1 MIDVVQGQTGF
12 DPSKA
17 ELCRQLLEQFYEDS
31 MGRYGPDHE
40 LVRLLSQLLIPTDS
54 AAIKQSFELL
64 ALVPISLGCQPQP
77 GAGTGRSL

>member
-1 MIDVVQGQTGF
+1 MIDGVRGQAAF
-12 DPSKA
+12 DPNKV
-17 ELCRQLLEQFYEDS
+17 EPCRQLLEQFYEDS